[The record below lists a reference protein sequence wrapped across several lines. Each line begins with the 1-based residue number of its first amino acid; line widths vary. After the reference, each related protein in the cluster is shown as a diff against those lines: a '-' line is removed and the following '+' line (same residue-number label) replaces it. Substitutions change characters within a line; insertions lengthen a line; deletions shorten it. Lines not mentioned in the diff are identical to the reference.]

1 MFHKILV
8 AIDGSDAS
16 AHTLDVAAGLAIT
29 HEALL
34 IVAHAL
40 DENLLPARHGGEPF
54 GSRVDVQRVWR
65 AEGEAVLA
73 AARKHLDRPHLRIET
88 LLLES
93 DSLRAD
99 DQIAD
104 AVTANGVDLVVIGSH
119 GRRGIQRWVLG
130 SVAERVARKVEC
142 SVFVVRVRAP
152 A

>member
-8 AIDGSDAS
+8 AIDGSES
-16 AHTLDVAAGLAIT
+16 STHTLDVAAGLATT
-29 HEALL
+29 HDALL

-40 DENLLPARHGGEPF
+40 EEGRAPARNSTHPF
-54 GSRVDVQRVWR
+54 GPSVDLQKIWR

-73 AARKHLDRPHLRIET
+73 DARAKLDRPGLRIES

-93 DSLRAD
+93 ANERAD
-99 DQIAD
+99 DQIAHA
-104 AVTANGVDLVVIGSH
+104 AVANGVDLLVIGSH
-119 GRRGIQRWVLG
+119 GRRGIQRWMLG

-142 SVFVVRVRAP
+142 SVFVVRAP

>member
-8 AIDGSDAS
+8 AIDGSAAS
-16 AHTLDVAAGLAIT
+16 AHTLDVAAQIALT
-29 HEALL
+29 HDALL

-40 DENLLPARHGGEPF
+40 DEGLQPARQGGEPMVP
-54 GSRVDVQRVWR
+54 RVDFKRVWK

-73 AARKHLDRPHLRIET
+73 DARAKLDRPGLRLET

-93 DSLRAD
+93 ENERAD
-99 DQIAD
+99 DQIAH
-104 AVTANGVDLVVIGSH
+104 AVIANGVDLVVIGSH

-142 SVFVVRVRAP
+142 SVFVVRARG
-152 A
+152 